1 MKSIYS
7 ISPYTNIYV
16 SKFPLN
22 ALPSQKI
29 SAKIKQEGGGK
40 RKDGER
46 RRERGGGEER
56 RYVII
61 LEISQK

>member
-1 MKSIYS
+1 M
-7 ISPYTNIYV
+7 

-46 RRERGGGEER
+46 RWERGGGKER

-61 LEISQK
+61 LDISQK